1 MRTLSPWSRH
11 SWGFAGSTGCSWRP
25 GWQDEA
31 ATPRPGSEDSSRGE
45 TRAWAGSKLHVTR
58 RAETTPE
65 RLGLMSP
72 TRRWETGRSQQRP
85 DLGSSFLNLTFPAVA
100 CSKADSP
107 SAGLGEGLRARGSNH
122 PPDEASAASK
132 VHVRNIRGLDTL
144 LMPRPRPAG
153 QARTLRAWRGRWW
166 GGTRPGLSCS
176 KPLR

>member
-1 MRTLSPWSRH
+1 MSPWSRH

-31 ATPRPGSEDSSRGE
+31 ATPRPGSEDSSRGGNKGLGWE
-45 TRAWAGSKLHVTR
+45 QAPRDKKSGNDPREA
-58 RAETTPE
+58 
-65 RLGLMSP
+65 GLMSP
-72 TRRWETGRSQQRP
+72 RRRWETRRSQQRP

-122 PPDEASAASK
+122 PPDEASAASA